1 MSGVTI
7 IGCGFVADLYMRS
20 LQVSGIPV
28 LGAYDLNTNRLAAFC
43 HHWGVARCDTL
54 EAVLQAQPRDGVVL
68 NLTNPSAHYDVN
80 KAFMKLKRSHL
91 MGAHGVEIQAPWPLA
106 HQSAYDLH
114 ETTRSEAVADAL
126 GEVHSTRSARADRTS
141 YCREQQSDS

>member
-54 EAVLQAQPRDGVVL
+54 EGTLLNVMTSRVNEWRSQLGRSFLGRDRPARTPPPGFGHDHALRSQPCLRAACHVCRCARIAVLL
-68 NLTNPSAHYDVN
+68 C
-80 KAFMKLKRSHL
+80 
-91 MGAHGVEIQAPWPLA
+91 
-106 HQSAYDLH
+106 
-114 ETTRSEAVADAL
+114 
-126 GEVHSTRSARADRTS
+126 TS
-141 YCREQQSDS
+141 LI